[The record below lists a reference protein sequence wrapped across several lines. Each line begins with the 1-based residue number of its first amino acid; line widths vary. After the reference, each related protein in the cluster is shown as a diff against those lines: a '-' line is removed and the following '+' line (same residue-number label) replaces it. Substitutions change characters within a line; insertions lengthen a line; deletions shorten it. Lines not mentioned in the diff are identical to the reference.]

1 MRTPLRTAWRQR
13 LKLFGAALLAG
24 TWAQAQTV
32 TLPRNDVADDRSA
45 LTYAFTNA
53 TLVVDPQTTLPNGTL
68 LVRGAYVQAAGR
80 DVKVP
85 AGAVVVDLKGKTVY
99 PALLDAYSDYGLP
112 EPKRGERSFFR
123 GQMESAKKGAFHW
136 NQAIQP
142 ETDAAELFTVNAA
155 RADELRKL
163 GFGAVVSH
171 VPDGIARGSSVLVNL
186 LDGKEQDAITKGKVS
201 AHYSFDR
208 GTSTQDYPSSLMG
221 SIALL
226 RQTYYDANWYKRAQN
241 KTEYNLSLDHF
252 NHLQGL
258 PQVFEVG
265 NKLSLLRADKVGDEF
280 GVQYVIK
287 GSGDEY
293 QLLDAVKATNAPL
306 IVPLNFPQAYD
317 VEDPYDALAVSL
329 AELKHWEMA
338 PANAGMLAKAGVT
351 FALTAAGL
359 KEKKDFWPNLRKA
372 IEYGLPEQTALAALT
387 TVPAKLMNL
396 DGTLGSLRPGALA
409 NFLISSGN
417 LFKADNVVFETWVK
431 GRRHV
436 VNDLNLTDVRGTY
449 ALTLDGQN
457 LKLNV
462 TGKPLQPEAQV
473 LMNDTAKIPVKF
485 SRLNNLVT
493 LTFPL
498 QKAAGETR
506 LSGYVADGKTWKGDG
521 LTPDG
526 NRVTW
531 TATWQEF
538 KEPPAKPDSAKGS
551 SDRSRADLLVGAGS
565 MGKVLY
571 PFVGLGN
578 ETLPKPETILIKN
591 ATVWTNEKE
600 GILPNTDVLLQDG
613 KIARVGKNLSALNA
627 RVLDGTGK
635 HLTNGIFDEHSHIAL
650 VSINEGGQSVTAE
663 VRQEDVIE
671 SEDVNIYRQLAGG
684 VTSAQ
689 LLHGSANSIGGQSAI
704 VKLKWGETPENLK
717 IKGADGFIKFALGEN
732 VTRKSAPLAGGN
744 SRYPISRMGVEQV
757 MVDAF
762 NRARAYEADWKKHN
776 ALPNKEKTNAVPPRR
791 DLELDALVEILNGK
805 RFITCH
811 SYVQSEI
818 NMLMKVAEQFGFRV
832 NTFTHIL
839 EGYKLADKMAKHGA
853 GGSSFAD
860 WWAYK
865 MEVKDAIPYNPAL
878 MHRVGVTVSIN
889 SDDAEMARRLNQE
902 AAKSV
907 EYGGISEQDAWKMVT
922 LNPAKLMH
930 LENRLGSI
938 RPGKD
943 ADVVL
948 WNNHPLSIYAKPEY
962 TIVEGAVYFDLSQ
975 DEKKLEALD
984 RERARLVQKML
995 KAKAGGQPL
1004 AKPTFRRAR
1013 MWHCEDIEG
1022 LEEVQEGHK

>member
-1 MRTPLRTAWRQR
+1 MKNNLPAVWKRNVAVTAAVV
-13 LKLFGAALLAG
+13 AALLG
-24 TWAQAQTV
+24 TSSAQAQTV

-45 LTYAFTNA
+45 LTYAFINA
-53 TLVVDPQTTLPNGTL
+53 TLVVDPQTTVPNGTL

-85 AGAVVVDLKGKTVY
+85 AGAVVVDLKGKTLY
-99 PALLDAYSDYGLP
+99 PALLDVYSDYGLP
-112 EPKRGERSFFR
+112 EPKRGERNFFR
-123 GQMESAKKGAFHW
+123 GQMESAKKGAYHW

-142 ETDAAELFTVNAA
+142 ETDAAEQFTVNAKA
-155 RADELRKL
+155 ADELRKL
-163 GFGAVVSH
+163 GFGAVLSH
-171 VPDGIARGSSVLVNL
+171 VPDGIARGTSVLVNL
-186 LDGKEQDAITKGKVS
+186 LDGKEQDAIVKGKVS

-252 NHLQGL
+252 NHNLGL

-293 QLLDAVKATNAPL
+293 QLLDAVKATGAPL

-338 PANAGMLAKAGVT
+338 PANAGMLARAGVT

-436 VNDLNLTDVRGTY
+436 VNDMTLSDLRGTY
-449 ALTLDGQN
+449 AFALDGQN
-457 LKLNV
+457 NLKLAV
-462 TGKPLQPEAQV
+462 TGKSLQPEAQV
-473 LMNDTAKIPVKF
+473 LVNDTTKIPAKF

-498 QKAAGETR
+498 QKNAGDTR
-506 LSGYVADGKTWKGDG
+506 LSGYLADGKTWKGDG

-526 NRVTW
+526 KRVTW
-531 TATWQEF
+531 MATWQEF
-538 KEPPAKPDSAKGS
+538 KEPPAKPDSTKPVE
-551 SDRSRADLLVGAGS
+551 L
-565 MGKVLY
+565 GKMLY

-578 ETLPKPETILIKN
+578 ENLPKTETILVKN
-591 ATVWTNEKE
+591 ATVWTNEKD

-613 KIARVGKNLSALNA
+613 KIARVGKNLSAPNA

-663 VRQEDVIE
+663 VRQGDVID
-671 SEDVNIYRQLAGG
+671 SEDVDIYRQLAGG

-732 VTRKSAPLAGGN
+732 VTRKNFQLPGGN
-744 SRYPISRMGVEQV
+744 PRYPISRMGVEQV

-762 NRARAYEADWKKHN
+762 NRARAYETEWKKYD

-791 DLELDALVEILNGK
+791 DLELDALVEILNAK

-907 EYGGISEQDAWKMVT
+907 EYGGISEEDAWKMVT

-930 LENRLGSI
+930 LDARLGSI

-948 WNNHPLSIYAKPEY
+948 WNNHPLSIYARPEY
-962 TIVEGAVYFDLSQ
+962 TIIDGAVYFDLSQ
-975 DEKKLEALD
+975 DAKKLEALD
-984 RERARLVQKML
+984 AERARIVQKML
-995 KAKAGGQPL
+995 KAKAGGQPV
-1004 AKPTFRRAR
+1004 ARPTFRRAR
-1013 MWHCEDIEG
+1013 LRHCEDIEG
-1022 LEEVQEGHK
+1022 WEEAQEGHK